1 MGKYGQRDD
10 VHQAKQATL
19 RVLLSFV
26 SSIPLYVIVLFLVFP
41 PEARSVGLPS
51 TLQTV
56 PTLIMLFAML
66 IATLAVLILL
76 PGRTAPERLAEQGFD
91 AGRALQSLMTSYAV
105 RGAIVEAVALVG
117 LVLSF
122 LNRQLHYFLIGGIY
136 ALVMLVWLLL
146 RRAAEFDTFE
156 RHFTK

>member
-91 AGRALQSLMTSYAV
+91 AGRALQSLMTSSAV

-156 RHFTK
+156 RHLTK